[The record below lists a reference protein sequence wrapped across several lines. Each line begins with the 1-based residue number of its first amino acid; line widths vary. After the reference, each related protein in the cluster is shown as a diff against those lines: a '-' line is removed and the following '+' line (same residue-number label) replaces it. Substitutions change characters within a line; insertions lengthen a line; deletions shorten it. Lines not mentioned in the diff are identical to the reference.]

1 MKMLLNIIKL
11 LHILL
16 FHNNFLKIY
25 KILQKNP
32 LYILYYFI
40 LLLYMIYSSN
50 MFCYNYKYLDE
61 KTFIVNIMKNYC
73 NTYYADNYR
82 HLYNQR
88 FYDSNIN
95 KYILIMILT
104 NKMLKSDFMTIN
116 YIYGKLIDI
125 NERYRFIDYILFL
138 GSIDINDRRNINI
151 YYQSYKMNAEF
162 ILFLIEYN
170 NL

>member
-1 MKMLLNIIKL
+1 
-11 LHILL
+11 
-16 FHNNFLKIY
+16 
-25 KILQKNP
+25 
-32 LYILYYFI
+32 
-40 LLLYMIYSSN
+40 MIYSSN

-61 KTFIVNIMKNYC
+61 TTFIENIMKNYC

-88 FYDSNIN
+88 FYDSSIN

-104 NKMLKSDFMTIN
+104 NKILKSDFMTIN

-138 GSIDINDRRNINI
+138 GRVDINDSRNINI
-151 YYQSYKMNAEF
+151 YYQSYKKYAEF
-162 ILFLIEYN
+162 ILFLIEDL

>member
-1 MKMLLNIIKL
+1 
-11 LHILL
+11 
-16 FHNNFLKIY
+16 
-25 KILQKNP
+25 
-32 LYILYYFI
+32 
-40 LLLYMIYSSN
+40 MIYSSN

-73 NTYYADNYR
+73 NTYYDDNYK

-95 KYILIMILT
+95 KYISIMILT
-104 NKMLKSDFMTIN
+104 NKILKSDFKIIN

-138 GSIDINDRRNINI
+138 GRVDINDSRNINL
-151 YYQSYKMNAEF
+151 YYQSFKKEVEF
-162 ILFLIEYN
+162 ILYLIERYN
-170 NL
+170 L

>member
-1 MKMLLNIIKL
+1 
-11 LHILL
+11 
-16 FHNNFLKIY
+16 
-25 KILQKNP
+25 
-32 LYILYYFI
+32 
-40 LLLYMIYSSN
+40 MIYSSN
-50 MFCYNYKYLDE
+50 RFNYNYKYLDE
-61 KTFIVNIMKNYC
+61 TTFIVNIMKNYC

-104 NKMLKSDFMTIN
+104 NKILKSDFKIIN

-138 GSIDINDRRNINI
+138 GRVDINDRGNINL
-151 YYQSYKMNAEF
+151 YYQSYKKYAEF
-162 ILFLIEYN
+162 ILFLIEDL

>member
-1 MKMLLNIIKL
+1 
-11 LHILL
+11 
-16 FHNNFLKIY
+16 
-25 KILQKNP
+25 
-32 LYILYYFI
+32 
-40 LLLYMIYSSN
+40 
-50 MFCYNYKYLDE
+50 MFCYNYEYLDE

-104 NKMLKSDFMTIN
+104 NKILKSNFMIIN

-138 GSIDINDRRNINI
+138 GSIVINDRRNINI
-151 YYQSYKMNAEF
+151 YYESYKMNAEF

>member
-1 MKMLLNIIKL
+1 
-11 LHILL
+11 
-16 FHNNFLKIY
+16 
-25 KILQKNP
+25 
-32 LYILYYFI
+32 
-40 LLLYMIYSSN
+40 

-95 KYILIMILT
+95 RYISIMILT
-104 NKMLKSDFMTIN
+104 NKILKADIMTIN

-151 YYQSYKMNAEF
+151 YYESYKMNAEF
-162 ILFLIEYN
+162 ILYILEDK

>member
-1 MKMLLNIIKL
+1 
-11 LHILL
+11 
-16 FHNNFLKIY
+16 
-25 KILQKNP
+25 
-32 LYILYYFI
+32 
-40 LLLYMIYSSN
+40 

-73 NTYYADNYR
+73 NKYYADNYR

-104 NKMLKSDFMTIN
+104 NKILKSDFKIIN

-138 GSIDINDRRNINI
+138 GRVDINDRRNVNL
-151 YYQSYKMNAEF
+151 YYQSYKKYAEF
-162 ILFLIEYN
+162 ILFLIEDL

>member
-1 MKMLLNIIKL
+1 
-11 LHILL
+11 
-16 FHNNFLKIY
+16 
-25 KILQKNP
+25 
-32 LYILYYFI
+32 
-40 LLLYMIYSSN
+40 MIYSSN

-73 NTYYADNYR
+73 NTYYDDNYR

-104 NKMLKSDFMTIN
+104 NKILKSDFKIIN

-138 GSIDINDRRNINI
+138 GRVDINDRRNVNL
-151 YYQSYKMNAEF
+151 YYQSYKKYADF
-162 ILFLIEYN
+162 ILFLIEDL

>member
-1 MKMLLNIIKL
+1 
-11 LHILL
+11 
-16 FHNNFLKIY
+16 
-25 KILQKNP
+25 
-32 LYILYYFI
+32 
-40 LLLYMIYSSN
+40 

-73 NTYYADNYR
+73 NTYYADDYR

-104 NKMLKSDFMTIN
+104 NKILKSDFMTIN

-125 NERYRFIDYILFL
+125 NERYRFI
-138 GSIDINDRRNINI
+138 GGINNNDKRNININI
-151 YYQSYKMNAEF
+151 YYFDYEMNADF
-162 ILFLIEYN
+162 ILFLIEDL

>member
-1 MKMLLNIIKL
+1 
-11 LHILL
+11 
-16 FHNNFLKIY
+16 
-25 KILQKNP
+25 
-32 LYILYYFI
+32 
-40 LLLYMIYSSN
+40 

-73 NTYYADNYR
+73 NTYYDDNYR

-104 NKMLKSDFMTIN
+104 NKILKADIMTIN

-125 NERYRFIDYILFL
+125 NERYRFMDYILFL

-151 YYQSYKMNAEF
+151 YYESYKMNAEF

>member
-1 MKMLLNIIKL
+1 
-11 LHILL
+11 
-16 FHNNFLKIY
+16 
-25 KILQKNP
+25 
-32 LYILYYFI
+32 
-40 LLLYMIYSSN
+40 

-82 HLYNQR
+82 HLYDQR

-104 NKMLKSDFMTIN
+104 NKILKADIMTIN

>member
-1 MKMLLNIIKL
+1 
-11 LHILL
+11 
-16 FHNNFLKIY
+16 
-25 KILQKNP
+25 
-32 LYILYYFI
+32 
-40 LLLYMIYSSN
+40 MIYSSN
-50 MFCYNYKYLDE
+50 RFNYNYKYLDE

-88 FYDSNIN
+88 FYDFNIN

-104 NKMLKSDFMTIN
+104 NKILKSDFKIIN

-125 NERYRFIDYILFL
+125 NERYRFINYILFL
-138 GSIDINDRRNINI
+138 GRVDINDRRNVNL
-151 YYQSYKMNAEF
+151 YYQSYRKYADF
-162 ILFLIEYN
+162 ILFLIEDL

>member
-1 MKMLLNIIKL
+1 
-11 LHILL
+11 
-16 FHNNFLKIY
+16 
-25 KILQKNP
+25 
-32 LYILYYFI
+32 
-40 LLLYMIYSSN
+40 

-73 NTYYADNYR
+73 NTYHADNYR

-104 NKMLKSDFMTIN
+104 NKILKADIMTIN

-151 YYQSYKMNAEF
+151 YYESYKMNAEF
-162 ILFLIEYN
+162 ILYILEDK

>member
-11 LHILL
+11 LYILL

-32 LYILYYFI
+32 LYILNYFI
-40 LLLYMIYSSN
+40 LLLYMIYLSN
-50 MFCYNYKYLDE
+50 RFCYNYKYLDE
-61 KTFIVNIMKNYC
+61 KTFIANIMKNYC
-73 NTYYADNYR
+73 NTYYADDYR

-104 NKMLKSDFMTIN
+104 NKILKSDFKIIN

-138 GSIDINDRRNINI
+138 GRVDINDRRNVNL
-151 YYQSYKMNAEF
+151 YHQSYKKYAEF
-162 ILFLIEYN
+162 ILFLIEDL

>member
-1 MKMLLNIIKL
+1 
-11 LHILL
+11 
-16 FHNNFLKIY
+16 
-25 KILQKNP
+25 
-32 LYILYYFI
+32 
-40 LLLYMIYSSN
+40 MIYSSN

-73 NTYYADNYR
+73 NTYYDDNYR

-104 NKMLKSDFMTIN
+104 NKILKSDFKIIN

-138 GSIDINDRRNINI
+138 GRVDINDRRNINL
-151 YYQSYKMNAEF
+151 YYQSYKKYAEF
-162 ILFLIEYN
+162 ILFLIEDL

>member
-1 MKMLLNIIKL
+1 
-11 LHILL
+11 
-16 FHNNFLKIY
+16 
-25 KILQKNP
+25 
-32 LYILYYFI
+32 
-40 LLLYMIYSSN
+40 MIYSSN
-50 MFCYNYKYLDE
+50 RFCYNYKYLDE
-61 KTFIVNIMKNYC
+61 TTFIENIMKNYC
-73 NTYYADNYR
+73 NTYYADDYR

-104 NKMLKSDFMTIN
+104 NKILKSDFMTIN

-125 NERYRFIDYILFL
+125 NERFKFI
-138 GSIDINDRRNINI
+138 GSIDINDKRNINI

-162 ILFLIEYN
+162 ILFLIEDL

>member
-1 MKMLLNIIKL
+1 
-11 LHILL
+11 
-16 FHNNFLKIY
+16 
-25 KILQKNP
+25 
-32 LYILYYFI
+32 
-40 LLLYMIYSSN
+40 MIYFSN
-50 MFCYNYKYLDE
+50 KFCHNYKYLDE
-61 KTFIVNIMKNYC
+61 TTFIENIMKNYC

-104 NKMLKSDFMTIN
+104 NKILKSDFKIIN

-125 NERYRFIDYILFL
+125 NERYRFIDGINN
-138 GSIDINDRRNINI
+138 NDRRNINL
-151 YYQSYKMNAEF
+151 YYQSYKKDADF
-162 ILFLIEYN
+162 ILYLIERN

>member
-1 MKMLLNIIKL
+1 
-11 LHILL
+11 
-16 FHNNFLKIY
+16 
-25 KILQKNP
+25 
-32 LYILYYFI
+32 
-40 LLLYMIYSSN
+40 MIYSSN

-73 NTYYADNYR
+73 NTYYDDNYR

-95 KYILIMILT
+95 KYILVMILT
-104 NKMLKSDFMTIN
+104 NKILKSDFKIIN

-125 NERYRFIDYILFL
+125 NERYRFIDYILYL

-151 YYQSYKMNAEF
+151 YYRSYEMNAEF
-162 ILFLIEYN
+162 ILFLIEDF

>member
-1 MKMLLNIIKL
+1 
-11 LHILL
+11 
-16 FHNNFLKIY
+16 
-25 KILQKNP
+25 
-32 LYILYYFI
+32 
-40 LLLYMIYSSN
+40 

-104 NKMLKSDFMTIN
+104 NKILKSDFTTIN

-138 GSIDINDRRNINI
+138 GRVDINDSRNINL
-151 YYQSYKMNAEF
+151 YYQSYKKYAEF
-162 ILFLIEYN
+162 ILFLIEDL

>member
-40 LLLYMIYSSN
+40 LLLYIIYSSN
-50 MFCYNYKYLDE
+50 RFSYNYKYLD
-61 KTFIVNIMKNYC
+61 KITFIENIMKNYC
-73 NTYYADNYR
+73 NTYYADDYR

-104 NKMLKSDFMTIN
+104 NKILKSNFMTIN
-116 YIYGKLIDI
+116 YINGKLIDI
-125 NERYRFIDYILFL
+125 NERYRFLGGINID
-138 GSIDINDRRNINI
+138 DRRNVNI
-151 YYQSYKMNAEF
+151 YYRSYEMNADF
-162 ILFLIEYN
+162 ILFLIEDLN
-170 NL
+170 V

>member
-1 MKMLLNIIKL
+1 
-11 LHILL
+11 
-16 FHNNFLKIY
+16 
-25 KILQKNP
+25 
-32 LYILYYFI
+32 
-40 LLLYMIYSSN
+40 MIYSSN

-73 NTYYADNYR
+73 NTYYTDNYR

-104 NKMLKSDFMTIN
+104 NKILKSDFKIIN

-138 GSIDINDRRNINI
+138 GRVDINDRRNINL
-151 YYQSYKMNAEF
+151 YYQSYKKYAEF
-162 ILFLIEYN
+162 ILFLIEDL